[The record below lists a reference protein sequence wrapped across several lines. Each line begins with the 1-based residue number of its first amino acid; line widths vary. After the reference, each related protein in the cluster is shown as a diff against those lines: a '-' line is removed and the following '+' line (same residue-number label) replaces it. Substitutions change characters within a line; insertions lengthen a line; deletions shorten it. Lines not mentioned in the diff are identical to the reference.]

1 MKHVKH
7 WQDYGN
13 ILLGAWLLCSPLL
26 LGFQANLAALD
37 NTIAVG
43 VLLLATAFGAVLVPR
58 VWEDWTELVL
68 GAWLAMSPLFFEFGT
83 QIGAVNALV
92 CGLLVVT
99 LSLWAVQDHEIAKG
113 HGAPTT
119 L

>member
-1 MKHVKH
+1 MKQMRH

-26 LGFQANLAALD
+26 LGFQAQLAALD
-37 NTIAVG
+37 NTVAIG
-43 VLLLATAFGAVLVPR
+43 VLLVAVGFGAVLMPGI
-58 VWEDWTELVL
+58 WEDLTEIVL
-68 GAWLAMSPLFFEFGT
+68 GTWLAMSPLFFEFGT
-83 QIGAVNALV
+83 QIGAINALV

-99 LSLWAVQDHEIAKG
+99 LSLWAVQDYELASG
-113 HGAPTT
+113 HRGPTP